1 MSATIQLTASGVDT
15 VTSVLTIGI
24 LNTITL
30 TAPIQVSLTLTS
42 IGTQGDVGPVLP
54 SGGTT
59 DQHLIK
65 LSDTTGDYSW
75 TSTLDGGVY

>member
-1 MSATIQLTASGVDT
+1 MSATIQVTASGVDT
-15 VTSVLTIGI
+15 VTSVLAIGI

-54 SGGTT
+54 SGGTA

-65 LSDTTGDYSW
+65 LSDATGDYSW

>member
-1 MSATIQLTASGVDT
+1 MSATIQLVITGVDT

-30 TAPIQVSLTLTS
+30 TAPTQAALTLTS
-42 IGTQGDVGPVLP
+42 IGTQGDAGPVLP

-65 LSDTTGDYSW
+65 LSDITGDYNW